1 MSNRLPPMQVPACLT
16 GECASLRD
24 LFAGWAMAAMLRN
37 VTVDDGFTSQ
47 AVKEERA
54 RRAYEEADA
63 MLAAR
68 GNKPATTSVNADAIK
83 ALKGLRDVIHD
94 CVTHKEQEAYA
105 EYIEAADKAIEA
117 AGGAA

>member
-1 MSNRLPPMQVPACLT
+1 MSNRLPPMQVPACLN

-37 VTVDDGFTSQ
+37 VTVDDGFTGQ

-68 GNKPATTSVNADAIK
+68 GNEPATTGVNADAIK
-83 ALKGLRDVIHD
+83 ALKGLRAVIHD
-94 CVTHKEQEAYA
+94 FLTHENQRVCAA
-105 EYIEAADKAIEA
+105 YIEAADKAIAA
-117 AGGAA
+117 AGGAS